1 MTGDP
6 QGRHGPFFQPQKAF
20 QPIFRGKGQGTRSE
34 LPPQRLE
41 IHSLTA
47 TQDNKEMA
55 LAPRIAQKKILGDL
69 GIRIKMQALHFFD
82 GIHGIMRNHAVT
94 DARIIQHV
102 QNLTDLS
109 VFHIFPV
116 TRQTQKPRGTT
127 YHGEGKSTPDG
138 TTSYGR

>member
-1 MTGDP
+1 
-6 QGRHGPFFQPQKAF
+6 
-20 QPIFRGKGQGTRSE
+20 
-34 LPPQRLE
+34 
-41 IHSLTA
+41 
-47 TQDNKEMA
+47 MA
-55 LAPRIAQKKILGDL
+55 LAPRVAQKKILGDL
-69 GIRIKMQALHFFD
+69 GIGIKMQALHFFD

-116 TRQTQKPRGTT
+116 TRQTQKPRGTA